1 MSRFTHFKHWHLFLV
16 LIVFLLLFPFVL
28 MIILSITQDENLGII
43 LSRLFLTIPIVFFFS
58 WLWSIGSNLE
68 RRLPEDSRINLLL
81 FKLALFIPFIICTGI
96 SVFYGNYLLG
106 FGMHDNPVVLDYLT
120 PLVFISFLC
129 VTCAMCFIAI
139 MLNVVEKKEEAKLQN
154 FIFDSILLMLWPI
167 GLWIIQPRVN
177 RIFSNEKKSISIE
190 DNLLE

>member
-1 MSRFTHFKHWHLFLV
+1 
-16 LIVFLLLFPFVL
+16 
-28 MIILSITQDENLGII
+28 
-43 LSRLFLTIPIVFFFS
+43 
-58 WLWSIGSNLE
+58 
-68 RRLPEDSRINLLL
+68 
-81 FKLALFIPFIICTGI
+81 
-96 SVFYGNYLLG
+96 
-106 FGMHDNPVVLDYLT
+106 MHDNPVVLDYLT